1 MSLGR
6 VPGLSAV
13 PCRASC
19 PSTAR
24 SSGATRSTMPSSSCS
39 GCWTAC
45 TRTWAPPRPRRGP
58 APPPRWVSPLS
69 MSPCPLPQ
77 RGASAWC
84 DRGQGPLCP
93 PASFWQQQLSEA
105 EPTPCT
111 PWAAP
116 SSRVSPHCFGVP
128 MEPSACPGSLQHP
141 WMQQIAAGAVS
152 VALWL
157 QSGACGGHFVL
168 SLLLS
173 EPIKQEE
180 KLKHAFCHQA
190 AAAQAAGWEL
200 GAQRAP
206 ETPWEKSAP
215 ASPTPKPAAGVM
227 RGDTGWGHCGMQSAD
242 TGFGDI
248 LSQGCGGTT
257 PVCPLCPGDRQEPL
271 VTALWWD

>member
-1 MSLGR
+1 M
-6 VPGLSAV
+6 PGV
-13 PCRASC
+13 TEDRALC
-19 PSTAR
+19 APQR
-24 SSGATRSTMPSSSCS
+24 PFGSSSS
-39 GCWTAC
+39 QKLKPPLAPHGQRPLPGC
-45 TRTWAPPRPRRGP
+45 PPTVLGSPWSP
-58 APPPRWVSPLS
+58 APVLG
-69 MSPCPLPQ
+69 PCST
-77 RGASAWC
+77 RGC
-84 DRGQGPLCP
+84 
-93 PASFWQQQLSEA
+93 
-105 EPTPCT
+105 
-111 PWAAP
+111 
-116 SSRVSPHCFGVP
+116 SR
-128 MEPSACPGSLQHP
+128 SLL
-141 WMQQIAAGAVS
+141 GAVS

-215 ASPTPKPAAGVM
+215 ASPTPKPAAGVT
-227 RGDTGWGHCGMQSAD
+227 RGDTGWGRCGMQSAD

-271 VTALWWD
+271 VTALWWG

>member
-1 MSLGR
+1 MLPGWPRAAVTALQPPGQRAPARYGLNYCGLGLGWDQGLMLGCQLSLGR

-24 SSGATRSTMPSSSCS
+24 SSGATRSTTPSSSCS

-69 MSPCPLPQ
+69 MSPCPRPQ

-105 EPTPCT
+105 EATPCT

-128 MEPSACPGSLQHP
+128 VEPSACPGSLQHP
-141 WMQQIAAGAVS
+141 WVQQIAAG
-152 VALWL
+152 
-157 QSGACGGHFVL
+157 SGL
-168 SLLLS
+168 
-173 EPIKQEE
+173 
-180 KLKHAFCHQA
+180 
-190 AAAQAAGWEL
+190 
-200 GAQRAP
+200 
-206 ETPWEKSAP
+206 
-215 ASPTPKPAAGVM
+215 
-227 RGDTGWGHCGMQSAD
+227 
-242 TGFGDI
+242 
-248 LSQGCGGTT
+248 GGTLA
-257 PVCPLCPGDRQEPL
+257 PKRCLRGALCAFPSAFR
-271 VTALWWD
+271 TY